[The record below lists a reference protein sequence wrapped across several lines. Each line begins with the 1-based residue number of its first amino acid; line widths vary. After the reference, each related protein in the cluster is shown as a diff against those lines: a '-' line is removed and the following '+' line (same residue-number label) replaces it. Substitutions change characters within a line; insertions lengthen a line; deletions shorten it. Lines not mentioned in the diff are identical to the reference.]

1 VRGLESQRSSTS
13 ASFADEVARRRR
25 PSSISASERAV
36 LSAALR
42 IARPVESS
50 DALDVAAMTIEE
62 RNRLKR
68 EILRQ
73 HPQLAEQLRDAIA
86 AD

>member
-1 VRGLESQRSSTS
+1 
-13 ASFADEVARRRR
+13 
-25 PSSISASERAV
+25 
-36 LSAALR
+36 
-42 IARPVESS
+42 
-50 DALDVAAMTIEE
+50 MTIEE
-62 RNRLKR
+62 RIRLKR